1 MSAVAA
7 AVVVGGG
14 SGIGAAVASA
24 QREAGHDVLVWDV
37 DGDRDLTCDVT
48 DPAQIDE
55 AVATT
60 IDRLGPPDHVTV
72 TAGIAHHGWL
82 TAVDADDW
90 DRIVGV
96 NAKGVWLALRALAP
110 RMVERGGSM
119 IAISSVSGRVAD
131 RTMGI
136 YCASKAALD
145 MVVRVAALEWAPT
158 IRVNAVAPG
167 VTDTR
172 MLDPAPRDR
181 GWLADVATRTPLGRL
196 GQPDDVATL
205 VLALHDLA
213 WVTGQI
219 VECDGGLARLSPI
232 DPTAGRPHPPMLA

>member
-1 MSAVAA
+1 MLAMTN

-14 SGIGAAVASA
+14 SGIGAAVAAA
-24 QREAGHDVLVWDV
+24 QRAAGHDVLVWDV
-37 DGDRDLTCDVT
+37 DGERDLTCDVT
-48 DPAQIDE
+48 DPVQIDA
-55 AVATT
+55 AVAATVEQ
-60 IDRLGPPDHVTV
+60 LGPPDHVTV

-82 TAVDADDW
+82 TDVAADDW

-110 RMVERGGSM
+110 SMVERGGSM

-145 MVVRVAALEWAPT
+145 MVVRVAAMEWAPT

-181 GWLADVATRTPLGRL
+181 GWLVEVAARTPLGRL
-196 GQPDDVATL
+196 GAPADVAS
-205 VLALHDLA
+205 VVVALHDLE
-213 WVTGQI
+213 WMTGQV
-219 VECDGGLARLSPI
+219 VECDGGLTRVSPI
-232 DPTAGRPHPPMLA
+232 NPTSGRPHPPMSA